1 MFDCLEQQ
9 LKVEIRCR
17 YEQKFE
23 PLVILG
29 SAWKNRKP
37 VKAVNVDI
45 IHYDLTLEAY
55 SRYSIYTVNQKKT
68 WQFIFD

>member
-23 PLVILG
+23 PLVILHG
-29 SAWKNRKP
+29 KHGENRKP

-55 SRYSIYTVNQKKT
+55 SRYSIYSC
-68 WQFIFD
+68 